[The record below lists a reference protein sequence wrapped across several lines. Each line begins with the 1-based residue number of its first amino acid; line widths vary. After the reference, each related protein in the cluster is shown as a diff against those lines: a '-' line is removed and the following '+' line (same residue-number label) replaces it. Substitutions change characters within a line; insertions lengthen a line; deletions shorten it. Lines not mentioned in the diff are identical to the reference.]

1 MQFGDLRN
9 ALAHGDPIRPSA
21 FSFGCD
27 YHFWIAERRLRQVIT
42 KSLIAHTGLSEL
54 ELEPAHR
61 AFARAH
67 RDALE

>member
-21 FSFGCD
+21 FSFGRD

-54 ELEPAHR
+54 EPAHR
-61 AFARAH
+61 AFARAY
-67 RDALE
+67 REALE